1 MLIMSNDIDILTYKN
16 ETVSEENLKI
26 PHPFLAE
33 RKFVLIPIEEL
44 NEKFCLQGKSIATLL
59 KDCPDK
65 TTIEKYKD
73 DISKFIPQI

>member
-1 MLIMSNDIDILTYKN
+1 M
-16 ETVSEENLKI
+16 
-26 PHPFLAE
+26 
-33 RKFVLIPIEEL
+33 LIPIAEL

-73 DISKFIPQI
+73 DIVEIYTPNIVLYLGYKFQYKAKP